1 VATVQSAAIRFSC
14 IAPSAFAGGMRPT
27 GYVSLTDHSNLLCR
41 QSRQPGGK
49 KISREIPCSCWTKT
63 LRSVRAWLVPV
74 HWLTRCWRAFA
85 NQPPPCEFDR
95 LVQMLMKGDGIYLY
109 L

>member
-1 VATVQSAAIRFSC
+1 
-14 IAPSAFAGGMRPT
+14 MKPT
-27 GYVSLTDHSNLLCR
+27 GYVLLTDRCSLLCR
-41 QSRQPGGK
+41 QCRQLDGK
-49 KISREIPCSCWTKT
+49 KISRAIAYPYWTKM

-95 LVQMLMKGDGIYLY
+95 LLQMLMKGDGINLY
-109 L
+109 F